1 MSQGPANAVAASP
14 RVSAQARS
22 RRGRENM
29 AVSVRLM
36 QGDLELVDER
46 PGRVLLVLNSHPND
60 GHIVGSY
67 THLTSG

>member
-1 MSQGPANAVAASP
+1 
-14 RVSAQARS
+14 
-22 RRGRENM
+22 
-29 AVSVRLM
+29 M